1 MWERTFLRD
10 LAVVLAASFPVLF
23 VCRRLKLPQVVG
35 FLVTG
40 VAIGPHALGWVR
52 EARRVESIAEFGVA
66 LILLFVGL
74 EFPIRRL
81 KALGRTSLV
90 GGTLQMALTAA
101 GRLRARACRGQRAER
116 GGLPR
121 PPRLRLLD
129 GGRPPDPQA
138 ARRARGARTGGASSP
153 SPSSRTSPSSRS
165 SCSFR
170 RSSPGARRERRCRGK
185 GRHRDRGRRASRR
198 RRAAGGPAP
207 PRRRR
212 AHGEPRDVHGRG
224 RRPRPR
230 DDRGGRE
237 GGRLGRDGRVRGG
250 HRPRRE

>member
-1 MWERTFLRD
+1 MWEGTFLRD

-52 EARRVESIAEFGVA
+52 EASRVESIAEFGVA

-101 GRLRARACRGQRAER
+101 VGAAFAE
-116 GGLPR
+116 
-121 PPRLRLLD
+121 
-129 GGRPPDPQA
+129 
-138 ARRARGARTGGASSP
+138 
-153 SPSSRTSPSSRS
+153 
-165 SCSFR
+165 
-170 RSSPGARRERRCRGK
+170 
-185 GRHRDRGRRASRR
+185 
-198 RRAAGGPAP
+198 PA
-207 PRRRR
+207 
-212 AHGEPRDVHGRG
+212 
-224 RRPRPR
+224 
-230 DDRGGRE
+230 
-237 GGRLGRDGRVRGG
+237 
-250 HRPRRE
+250 